1 LVSYTNTPMTTTQ
14 ESEIVEVK
22 ALSCDNKVMKTSF
35 EKLIGINTFSSSK
48 QETSLI
54 KNEEKNICKQ
64 KVIQSLS

>member
-1 LVSYTNTPMTTTQ
+1 MPMTTTQ

-22 ALSCDNKVMKTSF
+22 TLSCDNKVMKTSF
-35 EKLIGINTFSSSK
+35 EKLKGINTFSSSK

-54 KNEEKNICKQ
+54 KNEGKNICKQ